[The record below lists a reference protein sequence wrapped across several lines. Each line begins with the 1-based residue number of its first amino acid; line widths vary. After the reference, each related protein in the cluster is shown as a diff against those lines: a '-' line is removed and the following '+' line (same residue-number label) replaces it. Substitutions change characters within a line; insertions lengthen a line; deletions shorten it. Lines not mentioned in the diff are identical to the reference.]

1 MWQQQWSF
9 SLHGYKIYVGEEV
22 PGLLQLLWRF
32 VWFDE
37 GFPWSTS
44 LLLLL
49 LLLLKSHLTLLLL
62 PLKLLLDTFLLLEP
76 NQSCLNHLQGEW

>member
-9 SLHGYKIYVGEEV
+9 SLHGYKIYVREEV

-32 VWFDE
+32 VWSDE

-44 LLLLL
+44 LLLL

-62 PLKLLLDTFLLLEP
+62 PLKLLLDAFLLFEP
-76 NQSCLNHLQGEW
+76 NQRCLHHLQGEW